1 MDDTVMSKSKL
12 RRLETQ
18 LDITG
23 EELVDESQ
31 ETVTDEVDKVAR
43 EDIEVIDI
51 PGGEMVRINKRM
63 WVPWAQKGPGMF
75 KRYLERIFLDL
86 GIIPEVNT
94 KVSYTKEGT
103 LIFRIK
109 KDKESNIIKPGS
121 KDWLNVTNKNQ

>member
-1 MDDTVMSKSKL
+1 VNKKEHD
-12 RRLETQ
+12 
-18 LDITG
+18 LDIVG
-23 EELVDESQ
+23 EEYYDESQ

-43 EDIEVIDI
+43 EDIERIDI

-63 WVPWAQKGPGMF
+63 WSPWAKKGPGMF

-86 GIIPEVNT
+86 GIVPEVNT

-109 KDKESNIIKPGS
+109 KEKKSNVILPGEEGWV
-121 KDWLNVTNKNQ
+121 DVTTKN